1 MQQRC
6 PTCGGWV
13 EGNGQFCSYCGS
25 PLYLPPNAP
34 YGYPPL
40 PRKDKIV
47 AALLALFLGG
57 LGIHKFYLGRTGA
70 GLFMLLFCWTGI
82 PSVIALVDFIL
93 LLLMSDQTFMY
104 KYNCRI
110 Y

>member
-6 PTCGGWV
+6 PTCGGWLR
-13 EGNGQFCSYCGS
+13 EYDRFCSYCGTPVS
-25 PLYLPPNAP
+25 VNYT
-34 YGYPPL
+34 L

-57 LGIHKFYLGRTGA
+57 LGVHKFYLGRTGA
-70 GLFMLLFCWTGI
+70 GIAMLLFCWTGI
-82 PSVIALVDFIL
+82 PSFIAFIDFIL
-93 LLLMSDQTFMY
+93 LLCSSDEAFMH